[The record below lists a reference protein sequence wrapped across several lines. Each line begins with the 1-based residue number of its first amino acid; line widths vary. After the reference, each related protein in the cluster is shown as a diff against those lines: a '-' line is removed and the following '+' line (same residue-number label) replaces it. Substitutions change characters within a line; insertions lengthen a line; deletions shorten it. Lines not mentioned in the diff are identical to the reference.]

1 VAGLTFSP
9 NMRGQFA
16 AIARV
21 RWQLFVNSMRTIRG
35 RMEVVARGFT
45 FLAFGMGGFVGSIAI
60 GFTAWYFVSSGR
72 ADWLPL
78 LLWPVFLFW
87 QFVPVMASAFTENVD
102 SSNLLRFP
110 LTFPSYFLIRIA
122 YGSLDPPTLMGCLW
136 LLGMAVG
143 IGCASPLLFLPAAGV
158 LLLFAIFNILLARM
172 LFTWAERWL
181 AQRRAREILGVLF
194 LFMVIGFQFIG
205 PLVRHYGN
213 RSHQPA
219 LSRVV
224 VQALPIERLTPPGL
238 AGLAIAHSLSGDY
251 AFALGSFALFC
262 GYTLAVL
269 WLLNVRL
276 RAQYLGENL
285 SEAVARTAA
294 PTPLATQKIHLGWNI
309 PGVPGV
315 ISAVVEKEIHYL
327 SRSGP
332 MLFTLVMPLVVLL
345 IFRFT
350 PGKSDSSAGMFG
362 HSADL
367 AFPVGAAYAV
377 LILTNLVFN
386 SFGAEAGGIQFY
398 FVSPVRF
405 REILMGKNLTHSL
418 LLALEMVLVCAGAS
432 LMYRPPPWDIALATV
447 TGVFFALV
455 VNLTVGNLL
464 SVYSPKKID
473 LGALGRQR
481 TSQVTALASLG
492 IQAVVLGLC
501 ALALL
506 AARAYQHIWLAA
518 VIFLALAA
526 IATVFYSLVLNRIDA
541 IVQRRRE
548 AMIAELCRA

>member
-9 NMRGQFA
+9 EIRGQFA

-21 RWQLFVNSMRTIRG
+21 RWQLFVNSLRTIRG
-35 RMEVVARGFT
+35 RMEIVARGFT
-45 FLAFGMGGFVGSIAI
+45 FLAFGMGGFVGSIAF
-60 GFTAWYFVSSGR
+60 GFTAWYCVYSGR
-72 ADWLPL
+72 VDWLPL

-87 QFVPVMASAFTENVD
+87 QLVPVMASAFTENVD

-136 LLGMAVG
+136 LLGMSIG
-143 IGCASPLLFLPAAGV
+143 IGCASPLLFMPAAAV

-172 LFTWAERWL
+172 LFTWVERWL

-213 RSHQPA
+213 RAHQPA

-224 VQALPIERLTPPGL
+224 VHALPIERLTPPGL
-238 AGLAIAHSLSGDY
+238 AGDTIAHALRGDY
-251 AFALGSFALFC
+251 PLALGSFALLC
-262 GYTLAVL
+262 AYTLVVL

-276 RAQYLGENL
+276 RAQYRGENL

-294 PTPLATQKIHLGWNI
+294 PAAKQKIQLGWNI
-309 PGVPGV
+309 PGIPSA

-332 MLFTLVMPLVVLL
+332 MLFTLVMPLVILL
-345 IFRFT
+345 IFRLT
-350 PGKSDSSAGMFG
+350 PGKSDSSSGVFG

-367 AFPVGAAYAV
+367 AFPIGAAYAV

-386 SFGAEAGGIQFY
+386 SFGADAVGIQFY

-405 REILMGKNLTHSL
+405 REILLGKNLTHSL
-418 LLALEMVLVCAGAS
+418 VLAVEMVVVCAGAS
-432 LMYRPPPWDIALATV
+432 LMYRPPPWDIVLATF
-447 TGVFFALV
+447 TGIFFALV

-473 LGALGRQR
+473 MGALGRQR
-481 TSQVTALASLG
+481 TSQATALASLG

-506 AARAYQHIWLAA
+506 VARAYQHVWLAA
-518 VIFLALAA
+518 VVFLALAA
-526 IATVFYSLVLNRIDA
+526 IAMVFYVLVLNRVDA
-541 IVQRRRE
+541 IALRRRE
-548 AMIAELCRA
+548 AMITELCRA

>member
-9 NMRGQFA
+9 EIRGQFA
-16 AIARV
+16 AIARA
-21 RWQLFVNSMRTIRG
+21 RWQLFLNSMRTIRG

-60 GFTAWYFVSSGR
+60 GFVAWYCVYSGR

-78 LLWPVFLFW
+78 LLWPLFLFW
-87 QFVPVMASAFTENVD
+87 QLVPVMASAFTENVD

-136 LLGMAVG
+136 LLGMAIG
-143 IGCASPLLFLPAAGV
+143 IGCAAPLLFLPAAAV

-205 PLVRHYGN
+205 PLIRHYGN

-224 VQALPIERLTPPGL
+224 GQALPIERLTPPGL
-238 AGLAIAHSLSGDY
+238 AGDTIARFLRADY
-251 AFALGSFALFC
+251 AFALGSFALLC
-262 GYTLAVL
+262 AYTLVVL
-269 WLLNVRL
+269 WLLNRRL
-276 RAQYLGENL
+276 RAQYRGENL

-294 PTPLATQKIHLGWNI
+294 PAAKEEIRLGWNI
-309 PGVPGV
+309 PGVPGA

-386 SFGAEAGGIQFY
+386 SFGADAVGIQFY

-418 LLALEMVLVCAGAS
+418 VLALELVLVCAGAS
-432 LMYRPPPWDIALATV
+432 LMYRPPPWDILLATC
-447 TGVFFALV
+447 TGLSFALM

-506 AARAYQHIWLAA
+506 AARAYHHIWFAA
-518 VIFLALAA
+518 VIFLMLSA
-526 IATVFYSLVLNRIDA
+526 IATVFYSLVLNRMDA
-541 IVQRRRE
+541 IALRRRE
-548 AMIAELCRA
+548 AMITELCRA

>member
-9 NMRGQFA
+9 EIRGQFA

-35 RMEVVARGFT
+35 RMEIVARGFT

-60 GFTAWYFVSSGR
+60 GFVAWYCVYSGR

-78 LLWPVFLFW
+78 LLWPLFVFW
-87 QFVPVMASAFTENVD
+87 QLVPVMASAFTENVD

-136 LLGMAVG
+136 LLGMAIG
-143 IGCASPLLFLPAAGV
+143 IGCAAPLLFLPAAAV

-205 PLVRHYGN
+205 PLIRHYGN

-224 VQALPIERLTPPGL
+224 GQALPIERLTPPGL
-238 AGLAIAHSLSGDY
+238 AGDTIAHALRGGY
-251 AFALGSFALFC
+251 AFAFGSFALLC
-262 GYTLAVL
+262 AYTLVVL

-276 RAQYLGENL
+276 RAQYRGENL

-294 PTPLATQKIHLGWNI
+294 PAAKQKIQLGWNI
-309 PGVPGV
+309 PGVPGA
-315 ISAVVEKEIHYL
+315 ISAVVEKEFHYL

-332 MLFTLVMPLVVLL
+332 MLFTLVMPLVILL

-350 PGKSDSSAGMFG
+350 PGKSDSSAGVFG

-386 SFGAEAGGIQFY
+386 SFGADAVGIQFY
-398 FVSPVRF
+398 FASPVRF

-418 LLALEMVLVCAGAS
+418 VLALEMVLICAGAS
-432 LMYRPPPWDIALATV
+432 LMYRPPPWDIVLATF

-455 VNLTVGNLL
+455 VNLTVGDLL

-506 AARAYQHIWLAA
+506 VARAYQHIWLAA
-518 VIFLALAA
+518 IIFLALAA
-526 IATVFYSLVLNRIDA
+526 IAIVFYVLVLNRIDA
-541 IVQRRRE
+541 IALRRRE
-548 AMIAELCRA
+548 AMITELCRA

>member
-1 VAGLTFSP
+1 MAGLTFSP
-9 NMRGQFA
+9 EIRGQFA

-60 GFTAWYFVSSGR
+60 GFTSWYCVYSGR
-72 ADWLPL
+72 VDWLPL

-87 QFVPVMASAFTENVD
+87 QLVPVMASAFTENVD

-122 YGSLDPPTLMGCLW
+122 YGSFDPPTLMGCLW
-136 LLGMAVG
+136 LLGMAIG

-172 LFTWAERWL
+172 LFTWVERWL

-205 PLVRHYGN
+205 PLIRHYGN

-219 LSRVV
+219 LSRIVD
-224 VQALPIERLTPPGL
+224 QALPIERLTPPGL
-238 AGLAIAHSLSGDY
+238 AGDAIAHSLRGEY
-251 AFALGSFALFC
+251 VPALGSFGLFC

-276 RAQYLGENL
+276 RAHYLGENL
-285 SEAVARTAA
+285 SEAVARTTGPAA
-294 PTPLATQKIHLGWNI
+294 KQKIRLGWNI
-309 PGVPGV
+309 PGVPGA

-386 SFGAEAGGIQFY
+386 SFGADAGGIQFY
-398 FVSPVRF
+398 FVSPVRY

-418 LLALEMVLVCAGAS
+418 VLALELVVVCAGAT
-432 LMYRPPPWDIALATV
+432 LMYRPPPWDIVLATFA
-447 TGVFFALV
+447 GVFFALI

-464 SVYSPKKID
+464 SVYAPKKID

-506 AARAYQHIWLAA
+506 VARAYQHIWLAA
-518 VIFLALAA
+518 IIFLALAA
-526 IATVFYSLVLNRIDA
+526 IAIVFYVLVLNRIDA
-541 IVQRRRE
+541 IALRRRE
-548 AMIAELCRA
+548 EMIAELCRA

>member
-1 VAGLTFSP
+1 MAGLTFSP
-9 NMRGQFA
+9 EIRGQFA

-35 RMEVVARGFT
+35 RMEIVARGFT
-45 FLAFGMGGFVGSIAI
+45 FLAFGMGGFMGSIAI
-60 GFTAWYFVSSGR
+60 GFVAWYCVYSGR
-72 ADWLPL
+72 VDWLPL

-122 YGSLDPPTLMGCLW
+122 YGSLDPPTLMACLW

-143 IGCASPLLFLPAAGV
+143 IGWASPLLFVPAAVV
-158 LLLFAIFNILLARM
+158 LLLFATFNILLARM
-172 LFTWAERWL
+172 LFTWVERWL

-205 PLVRHYGN
+205 PLIRHFGN
-213 RSHQPA
+213 RSRQPA
-219 LSRVV
+219 LSHVV
-224 VQALPIERLTPPGL
+224 VQAQPIERLTPPGL
-238 AGLAIAHSLSGDY
+238 AGLAMAHSLRGEY
-251 AFALGSFALFC
+251 APALGSFALFC

-285 SEAVARTAA
+285 SEAVARTA
-294 PTPLATQKIHLGWNI
+294 TPAATQKVQLGWNI
-309 PGVPGV
+309 PGVPGA

-345 IFRFT
+345 IFRLT
-350 PGKSDSSAGMFG
+350 PGKADSSSGMFS

-386 SFGAEAGGIQFY
+386 SFGADAGGIQFY

-405 REILMGKNLTHSL
+405 REILLGKNLTHAL
-418 LLALEMVLVCAGAS
+418 LLALETVLVCAGAS

-447 TGVFFALV
+447 TGVSFALV

-473 LGALGRQR
+473 LGALGRQH
-481 TSQVTALASLG
+481 TSQLTALAGLG
-492 IQAVVLGLC
+492 IQAAVLGLC

-506 AARAYQHIWLAA
+506 AARAYQHIWFAA

-526 IATVFYSLVLNRIDA
+526 IATVFYALSLNRIDA
-541 IVQRRRE
+541 IAQRRRE